1 MGYFPSL
8 SRPRTFNEKILWRKV
23 FDHNPLFVTFSDK
36 LACKAWLVSR
46 CPDLPVARLLW
57 SGPRPDDIPADVLR
71 PGTLVKAT
79 RGCNLQRF
87 IAADDLADRARLNV
101 QLESLLT
108 WDHGPLHGEWAYSQ
122 VTPQLLVEERLG
134 QRTGEPLV
142 DLIVFTCGGQVQLI
156 VATIGEKTPAERVG
170 LFDRD
175 GRRLANAS
183 VNRAAPGKRLPED
196 FVLPCDPR
204 ELARLAG
211 LLAGALDLVR
221 VDFMWADGQLHGC
234 EMTTYPGP
242 YKQYVDP
249 ALGEAL
255 AAAWDL
261 RRSWFLTVPQPGWRG
276 LYAAALRRALG
287 APGA

>member
-36 LACKAWLVSR
+36 LACKAWFGSR
-46 CPDLPVARLLW
+46 RPDLPVARLLW

-79 RGCNLQRF
+79 RGCNRQRF
-87 IAADDLADRARLNV
+87 ISADDLVDRARLNG
-101 QLESLLT
+101 QLKSLLT
-108 WDHGPLHGEWAYSQ
+108 WEHGPQHGEWAYSQ

-142 DLIVFTCGGQVQLI
+142 DLIVFTCAGRVELI
-156 VATIGEKTPAERVG
+156 VATVGEKTPDEQVG
-170 LFDRD
+170 LFDRE

-183 VNRAAPGKRLPED
+183 VSRAAPGKRLAED
-196 FVLPCDPR
+196 FLLPCDPR

-211 LLAGALDLVR
+211 LLAGELDFVR

-234 EMTTYPGP
+234 EMTAYPGA
-242 YKQYVDP
+242 YKRYVDP

-287 APGA
+287 PPGA